1 MVLRAQAAAAY
12 ENFSQHV
19 QVTGAGSSV
28 VRFVFSVLSLF
39 GLFLGLVLVLSNP
52 EPLAL
57 DADVLYDGAL
67 SLPIWGWLFAFVG
80 FGLLW
85 GVVMTWLAG
94 SATRRRLRQTRRALK
109 AAERELDS
117 LREPGSSSA
126 SKALLVQTKLAGR
139 R

>member
-1 MVLRAQAAAAY
+1 M
-12 ENFSQHV
+12 
-19 QVTGAGSSV
+19 
-28 VRFVFSVLSLF
+28 VRFVFSVLSLL

-67 SLPIWGWLFAFVG
+67 SLPVWAWLFSFVG

-85 GVVMTWLAG
+85 GAVMTWLAG

-109 AAERELDS
+109 SAERELES
-117 LREPGSSSA
+117 LREPSQSA
-126 SKALLVQTKLAGR
+126 SSKALLVQTKLASR